1 MNKVLLDT
9 LTTQKESPEY
19 LQISMAAAMTL
30 GLVPGTFYRNAK
42 LSCINTLLTYPSGC
56 HANCAYCGLQKAREE
71 EFSKRNF
78 IRVEWP
84 TIKLDDILE
93 KAKQVGHVER
103 LCIAQITHPRS
114 IRDTKTVLE
123 KVLYELGDKIFVSL
137 LINATGTRY
146 QDIEDY
152 KKLGA
157 DTVTVALD
165 CATPE
170 LFEKIRGK
178 SLNSPHKF
186 DYFWKVLEWSAE
198 VMGDGFAGCHLVV
211 GLGET
216 EQEMIER
223 IQKVRDL
230 GARTH
235 LFSFWPEEGSLMENE
250 KPCPAPQ
257 YRRVQMARYIIDNEY
272 GRYEDMKF
280 NEKGQVIDFGI
291 KKDLFEEL
299 FASGKPFMTAG
310 CRGKT
315 TEVACNRPFGDSSP
329 TNLRSF
335 PFQPNKSDISNIREQ
350 MFDYDMEKAYPDF
363 LNPSTGRYF

>member
-1 MNKVLLDT
+1 MHRSLLES
-9 LTTQKESPEY
+9 LTVQKESPEY

-30 GLVPGTFYRNAK
+30 GFVPGQFYRNTK

-56 HANCAYCGLQKAREE
+56 HATCAYCGLQKAREVE
-71 EFSKRNF
+71 YSKKNF

-84 TIKLDDILE
+84 TVALDEIIDRAE
-93 KAKQVGHVER
+93 KVGHVER
-103 LCIAQITHPRS
+103 LCIAQITHPRA
-114 IRDTKTVLE
+114 IRDTKEVLE
-123 KVLYELGDKIFVSL
+123 RVLRRLGDKIFVSL
-137 LINATGTRY
+137 LINATGTTY
-146 QDIEDY
+146 QDMLDY

-157 DTVTVALD
+157 DTVTVAID

-170 LFEKIRGK
+170 VFERLRGRPM
-178 SLNSPHKF
+178 NSPHKWET
-186 DYFWKVLEWSAE
+186 FWKVLEWACE
-198 VMGDGFAGCHLVV
+198 VMGDGYAGCHLVV

-216 EQEMIER
+216 EQEMIET

-235 LFSFWPEEGSLMENE
+235 LFSFWPEEGSMMEKE

-257 YRRVQMARYIIDNEY
+257 YRRVQFARYLIDNKIARY
-272 GRYEDMKF
+272 GDMKF

-291 KKDLFEEL
+291 DKDTFEEL
-299 FASGKPFMTAG
+299 FWSGRPFMTSG

-329 TNLRSF
+329 TDIKSY
-335 PFQPNKSDISNIREQ
+335 PFKPEKRDLERIRKQ
-350 MFDYDMEKAYPDF
+350 LFDYEMTTNYPDI
-363 LNPSTGRYF
+363 LNPSVFRYQ

>member
-1 MNKVLLDT
+1 MNKMLLDT

-19 LQISMAAAMTL
+19 MQISMAAAMTL
-30 GLVPGTFYRNAK
+30 GLVPGNFYRNAK

-56 HANCAYCGLQKAREE
+56 HATCAYCGLQKARDM
-71 EFSKRNF
+71 EFSKKNF

-84 TIKLDDILE
+84 TVKVDEIIERSK
-93 KAKQVGHVER
+93 KVGHVER

-114 IRDTKTVLE
+114 IRDTKEVLQ
-123 KVLYELGDKIFVSL
+123 KVQSELSDQIFVSL

-146 QDIEDY
+146 EDIEDY

-157 DTVTVALD
+157 DTVTIALD

-170 LFEKIRGK
+170 LFERIRGK
-178 SLNSPHKF
+178 TMRSPHKYE
-186 DYFWKVLEWSAE
+186 YFWKVLEWASY
-198 VMGDGFAGCHLVV
+198 VMGDGHAGCHLVV

-216 EQEMIER
+216 EKEMIEV
-223 IQKVRDL
+223 IQKVKDL

-235 LFSFWPEEGSLMENE
+235 LFSFWPEEGSLMEKE

-257 YRRVQMARYIIDNEY
+257 YRRVQMARYLIDNDIA
-272 GRYEDMKF
+272 RYEDMKF
-280 NEKGQVIDFGI
+280 NEKDQVIDFGI
-291 KKDLFEEL
+291 DKDLFEEI
-299 FASGKPFMTAG
+299 FNSGRPFMTAG

-329 TNLRSF
+329 TDLRSF
-335 PFQPNKSDISNIREQ
+335 PFEPNSKDLKRIREQ
-350 MFDYDMEKAYPDF
+350 MFDYEMEKAYPDI
-363 LNPSTGRYF
+363 LNPSTNRYF

>member
-1 MNKVLLDT
+1 MHRSLLES
-9 LTTQKESPEY
+9 LTVQKESPEY

-30 GLVPGTFYRNAK
+30 GLVPGQFYRNTK

-56 HANCAYCGLQKAREE
+56 HATCAYCGLQKAREVE
-71 EFSKRNF
+71 YSKKNF

-84 TIKLDDILE
+84 TVALDEIIDRAE
-93 KAKQVGHVER
+93 KVGHVER
-103 LCIAQITHPRS
+103 LCIAQITHPRA
-114 IRDTKTVLE
+114 IRDTKEVLE
-123 KVLYELGDKIFVSL
+123 RVLRRLGDKIFVSL
-137 LINATGTRY
+137 LINATGTTY
-146 QDIEDY
+146 QDILDY

-157 DTVTVALD
+157 DTVTVAID

-170 LFEKIRGK
+170 VFERLRGK
-178 SLNSPHKF
+178 PMNSPHKWET
-186 DYFWKVLEWSAE
+186 FWKVLEWACE
-198 VMGDGFAGCHLVV
+198 VMGDGYAGCHLVV

-216 EQEMIER
+216 EQEMIET

-235 LFSFWPEEGSLMENE
+235 LFSFWPEEGSMMEKE

-257 YRRVQMARYIIDNEY
+257 YRRVQFARYLIDNQIA
-272 GRYEDMKF
+272 RYEDMKF

-291 KKDLFEEL
+291 DKDTFEEL
-299 FASGKPFMTAG
+299 FWGGRPFMTSG

-329 TNLRSF
+329 TDIRSY
-335 PFQPNKSDISNIREQ
+335 PFKPEKRDLECIRKQ
-350 MFDYDMEKAYPDF
+350 LFDYEMTTNYPDI
-363 LNPSTGRYF
+363 LNPSVFRYQ